1 MAVKTQSGR
10 KGRREQ
16 AIRTRNRMLDA
27 ALSLFMEQGYDDTTI
42 QQVATA
48 AGVAVQTVYFT
59 FGNKARLLGQV
70 QDRVVLGNAP
80 SERWTEQPWAAE
92 LRSETDP
99 PKLLDLFVDVD
110 SQIKA
115 RISPFIARLGAA
127 LPNDPEQAAV
137 RDARRD
143 IFFGTLIDR
152 LHQLGALRLGL
163 SRDRAL
169 DVLRVVNSLEAYV
182 ELTQRRGWSGD
193 EWRAWLQRVLRE
205 ELLGATTSG
214 VGGPKAGR
222 TLPVVARRT

>member
-1 MAVKTQSGR
+1 VAVKTQSGR

-70 QDRVVLGNAP
+70 QDRLVLGNAP
-80 SERWTEQPWAAE
+80 SEQWAEQPWAGE

-99 PKLLDLFVDVD
+99 MRLLDLFVDVD

-137 RDARRD
+137 REARRD
-143 IFFGTLIDR
+143 AFFGAVIDR
-152 LHQLGALRLGL
+152 LHQLGALRSGL
-163 SRDRAL
+163 SRERAL
-169 DVLRVVNSLEAYV
+169 DILRVVDSLEAYI
-182 ELTQRRGWSGD
+182 ELTERRGWSGE
-193 EWRAWLQRVLRE
+193 EWRAWVGRVLKA
-205 ELLGATTSG
+205 ELLAATTF
-214 VGGPKAGR
+214 
-222 TLPVVARRT
+222 

>member
-1 MAVKTQSGR
+1 MAVKPQSGR

-16 AIRTRNRMLDA
+16 AIRTRSRILDA

-59 FGNKARLLGQV
+59 FGNKARLLAQV

-80 SERWTEQPWAAE
+80 SEQWAEQPWAAE

-99 PKLLDLFVDVD
+99 RKLLDLFVDVD

-115 RISPFIARLGAA
+115 RVSPFIARLGAA
-127 LPNDPEQAAV
+127 LPNDPEQTAV

-143 IFFGTLIDR
+143 LFFGTLIDR
-152 LHQLGALRLGL
+152 LHQLGALRKGL
-163 SRDRAL
+163 SRNRAL
-169 DVLRVVNSLEAYV
+169 DILRVVNSLEAYV
-182 ELTQRRGWSGD
+182 ELTQRRGWSD
-193 EWRAWLQRVLRE
+193 EEWQAWLRRVLRE
-205 ELLGATTSG
+205 ELLGATTS
-214 VGGPKAGR
+214 
-222 TLPVVARRT
+222 